1 MKLTTLFMLAIT
13 SAITL
18 VGCSDNDDPKNPV
31 AVTGVTLNTSSLSLH
46 KGESETLTATVK
58 PENAEDKTVTW
69 SSSDITCV
77 SVDNTGKVTAIAI
90 GKATVTA
97 EAGQKSATCLI
108 TVTGIP
114 VESVTLD
121 KETHEMQVG
130 ETVTL
135 KATVLPDNTDDKI
148 ITWTSSKTDVATVN
162 EGTVSAVAAGKT
174 VITAKAGE
182 KTATCE
188 IPVTARPSTPAIG
201 DYYYS
206 DGSYSSALE
215 TGKDPIGIIFWVG
228 DPTKDDAI
236 LRQEHPGCTHGLVV
250 ALHETDSP
258 WQAYY
263 SDYDATVSAW
273 LGNNLTGYT
282 SLLAGY
288 KMDDNLN
295 KMLGYNNTK
304 AIEAFNA
311 DEANEW
317 WEVEIVTYVQE
328 YRDKTKAPEN
338 SSDWYAPSVKELSLL
353 CTGVFDGNIDDLG
366 YEDEPDT
373 ANSLAINERLATIG
387 SASQLSNITYWTASE
402 EDGRTAKI
410 INFKSG
416 IVASSN
422 KGNDS
427 NLIRCILAF

>member
-1 MKLTTLFMLAIT
+1 MKLTTLFTLAIA

-18 VGCSDNDDPKNPV
+18 AGCSDNDGPKNPV
-31 AVTGVTLNTSSLSLH
+31 TVTQVTLNTSALSLY

-69 SSSDITCV
+69 SSSDNTCV
-77 SVDNTGKVTAIAI
+77 SVDGTGKVTAIAI
-90 GKATVTA
+90 GQAAVTA
-97 EAGQKSATCLI
+97 RAGEKSATCQV
-108 TVTGIP
+108 TVTGVP
-114 VESVTLD
+114 VESITLD
-121 KETHEMQVG
+121 KETHEMQAG

-135 KATVLPDNTDDKI
+135 EATVNPDNTDDKI
-148 ITWTSSKTDVATVN
+148 VTWTSSETAVATVN
-162 EGTVSAVAAGKT
+162 DGTVSAIAAGKT

-188 IPVTARPSTPAIG
+188 ITVTAIPAILAIG

-206 DGSYSSALE
+206 DGTSSATLE
-215 TGKDPIGIIFWVG
+215 TGKTPIGVVFWVG

-236 LRQEHPGCTHGLVV
+236 LKQEHPGCTHGLVI
-250 ALHETDSP
+250 ALQENDSP

-263 SDYDATVSAW
+263 SDYDATVSTW
-273 LGNNLTGYT
+273 TGDNLTGYA

-288 KMDDNLN
+288 KMEDNLN

-311 DEANEW
+311 NEANEW
-317 WEVEIVTYVQE
+317 WEVEIISYIQE
-328 YRDKTKAPEN
+328 YRKTTKAPAN
-338 SSDWYAPSVKELSLL
+338 SSDWYAPSAKELSLL
-353 CTGVFDGNIDDLG
+353 CTGAFDGNIDDLG

-373 ANSLAINERLATIG
+373 ANSLAINKRLAAIG
-387 SASQLSNITYWTASE
+387 TAGQLSSITYWTNSE
-402 EDGRTAKI
+402 DDGRTAKV
-410 INFKSG
+410 INFKNGSL
-416 IVASSN
+416 ASSN

>member
-1 MKLTTLFMLAIT
+1 
-13 SAITL
+13 
-18 VGCSDNDDPKNPV
+18 
-31 AVTGVTLNTSSLSLH
+31 
-46 KGESETLTATVK
+46 
-58 PENAEDKTVTW
+58 
-69 SSSDITCV
+69 
-77 SVDNTGKVTAIAI
+77 
-90 GKATVTA
+90 
-97 EAGQKSATCLI
+97 
-108 TVTGIP
+108 
-114 VESVTLD
+114 
-121 KETHEMQVG
+121 MQVG
-130 ETVTL
+130 ETITL

-162 EGTVSAVAAGKT
+162 DGTVSAVAAGKT

-188 IPVTARPSTPAIG
+188 ITVTARPSTPAIG

-215 TGKDPIGIIFWVG
+215 TGKDPIGILFWVG

-427 NLIRCILAF
+427 NLIPVCPQIRADRKNTPDTNSYPGFLLPGVFHLGYACLYFTSIWRVAAASSSTFFLGMSMVITPFSTLAEIFSRSMLSGSSRLCWNCV

>member
-1 MKLTTLFMLAIT
+1 MLAIT

-130 ETVTL
+130 EAVTL

-162 EGTVSAVAAGKT
+162 DGTVSAVAAGKT

-188 IPVTARPSTPAIG
+188 ITVTARPSTPAIG

-317 WEVEIVTYVQE
+317 WEVEIVT
-328 YRDKTKAPEN
+328 
-338 SSDWYAPSVKELSLL
+338 
-353 CTGVFDGNIDDLG
+353 
-366 YEDEPDT
+366 
-373 ANSLAINERLATIG
+373 
-387 SASQLSNITYWTASE
+387 
-402 EDGRTAKI
+402 
-410 INFKSG
+410 
-416 IVASSN
+416 
-422 KGNDS
+422 
-427 NLIRCILAF
+427 